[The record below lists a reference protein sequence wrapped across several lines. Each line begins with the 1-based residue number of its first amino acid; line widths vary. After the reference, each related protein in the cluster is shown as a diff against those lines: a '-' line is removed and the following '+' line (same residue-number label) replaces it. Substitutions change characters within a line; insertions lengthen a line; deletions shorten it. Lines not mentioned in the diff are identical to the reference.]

1 MRHSARLP
9 AGSIRLFAAC
19 LFLLAACASPEAVR
33 TRGDGPGADVGNRR
47 QPVQI
52 HAGAKPYYETPC
64 AMDPVECKG
73 PSPVFGPTPPP
84 D

>member
-1 MRHSARLP
+1 MRLLAVP
-9 AGSIRLFAAC
+9 

-47 QPVQI
+47 EPAEL
-52 HAGAKPYYETPC
+52 HAGAKPYYKTPC
-64 AMDPVECKG
+64 VMDIECNG
-73 PSPVFGPTPPP
+73 PPPVFGPTPPP